1 MEDVP
6 VDLSFVSDLL
16 GAISEDVL
24 AENLDGSLVTDDF
37 VPFTSLRREDSM
49 TRLEDS
55 WIWVL
60 DRLDPGAGQSGQYS
74 TRRDGRG
81 ANSNSLYM
89 VLVSFSPDDCFV
101 LYVFSGN
108 DCLLNDGL
116 EVSRLDV
123 HCVGRVD
130 QVSHIGLLKQ
140 ISTELIQ
147 CFPLGPP
154 LLCADNDG
162 LDLLLPQ
169 SLQLWRVEVAV
180 VRILALLLAVV
191 QPRKTGKGV
200 LVALRR
206 LGVGRVRRAPDG
218 QVGEVRS
225 DELLWSEVTSS
236 SDSSLIDKRDSGNRG
251 PGTIVVVE

>member
-24 AENLDGSLVTDDF
+24 AENLDGGLVTDDF
-37 VPFTSLRREDSM
+37 VPFTSLRGEDSM

-60 DRLDPGAGQSGQYS
+60 DRLDPGV
-74 TRRDGRG
+74 
-81 ANSNSLYM
+81 YM

-101 LYVFSGN
+101 LYVFSGD

-116 EVSRLDV
+116 EVGRLDV

-130 QVSHIGLLKQ
+130 QVTHIGLLKQ

-154 LLCADNDG
+154 LLCAGNDG

-225 DELLWSEVTSS
+225 DELLWSEMTSS
-236 SDSSLIDKRDSGNRG
+236 SDSSLVDKRDSSNRG
-251 PGTIVVVE
+251 TGTIIVVE